1 MDTIS
6 IFCICYGSALLSN
19 FACMTQK
26 ARARMALEVPLA
38 VAISLIVQTT
48 ISLFA
53 ASIPVLAP
61 DIVAERGWST
71 TVIALYPTVVY
82 VTAFLISF
90 QVPELLIRLGGMGL
104 SLASVATCAVGMLFL
119 LPSNTAAAALTAFA
133 VGCATAAMNP
143 ASSQVLGPRT
153 SASTAGLIMSI
164 KQTGVPLGGVVA
176 GALVPAL
183 ALHYGW
189 RLAAVQL
196 AAIGAVLAV
205 ALVPTVRWLNGGA
218 AATRPAAFRPLD
230 PVRHLLAMPG
240 MPTLLLASVTFNGM
254 QLCLRSFF
262 TVYLVTSQHLSLIT
276 AGLAFGVSQ
285 AAGMVGQVVWA
296 ALSDRVLPVH
306 AVMAIVGVLMTVA
319 ALCTAAMTP
328 DWPFAAV
335 ILVAAAY
342 GISAAGYLPVLLG
355 EIARRSPPGR
365 TGALT
370 SGAQLFPLGGSVL
383 GPLAFGAMA
392 AVFGMPAAFVLAG
405 ASTFAGA
412 LILAVPHQTYAGR
425 IAGSRRQ

>member
-1 MDTIS
+1 
-6 IFCICYGSALLSN
+6 
-19 FACMTQK
+19 
-26 ARARMALEVPLA
+26 
-38 VAISLIVQTT
+38 
-48 ISLFA
+48 
-53 ASIPVLAP
+53 
-61 DIVAERGWST
+61 
-71 TVIALYPTVVY
+71 
-82 VTAFLISF
+82 
-90 QVPELLIRLGGMGL
+90 
-104 SLASVATCAVGMLFL
+104 
-119 LPSNTAAAALTAFA
+119 
-133 VGCATAAMNP
+133 
-143 ASSQVLGPRT
+143 
-153 SASTAGLIMSI
+153 
-164 KQTGVPLGGVVA
+164 
-176 GALVPAL
+176 
-183 ALHYGW
+183 
-189 RLAAVQL
+189 
-196 AAIGAVLAV
+196 
-205 ALVPTVRWLNGGA
+205 
-218 AATRPAAFRPLD
+218 
-230 PVRHLLAMPG
+230 
-240 MPTLLLASVTFNGM
+240 
-254 QLCLRSFF
+254 
-262 TVYLVTSQHLSLIT
+262 
-276 AGLAFGVSQ
+276 
-285 AAGMVGQVVWA
+285 
-296 ALSDRVLPVH
+296 VLPVH